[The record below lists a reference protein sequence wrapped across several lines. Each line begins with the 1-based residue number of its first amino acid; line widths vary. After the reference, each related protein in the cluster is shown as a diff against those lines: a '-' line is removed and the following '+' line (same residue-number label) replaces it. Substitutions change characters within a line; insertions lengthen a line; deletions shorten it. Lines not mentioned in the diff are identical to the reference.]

1 MSIKIF
7 LILVNRRAI
16 SRESSANVIR
26 QGQQEAGE
34 SENFDN
40 NQSEMYTILAL
51 PSQMTLTKKRKTKST
66 KVEKMI
72 E

>member
-16 SRESSANVIR
+16 SRESSANEIR
-26 QGQQEAGE
+26 QGQQEAGK